1 MRIFALIAFG
11 FVAASTDV
19 ARADETADKPR
30 PVPLT
35 RPDIKVLLEEMK
47 ERKPRIPLP
56 ELTAEEKAKFD
67 ERGSGYEARLRYHYM
82 PDGGSG
88 FGGGFAR
95 EADPN
100 MTLEN
105 RFKVEL
111 FWLVSRINNCHY

>member
-11 FVAASTDV
+11 FVAASTNV
-19 ARADETADKPR
+19 TRADEAADKPR

-35 RPDIKVLLEEMK
+35 RPDMKVLLEEMK
-47 ERKPRIPLP
+47 ARKPRIPLP
-56 ELTAEEKAKFD
+56 ELTDEEKAKFD
-67 ERGSGYEARLRYHYM
+67 ERGGGYEARLRYHYM
-82 PDGGSG
+82 PGGVG
-88 FGGGFAR
+88 GGGFAR